1 MIIEIVAIIFTLAC
15 VYFTIKNK
23 VIAWPLGIVGVSAYL
38 WLFFQ
43 INLYAEVIT
52 QIVFLGQSFYGWYNW
67 AKLKNKPPAPI
78 TKMID
83 NFKGRLRN
91 FDLGIYIATTVV
103 VVFGCIYAIIMGLF
117 AYGFIGEPSIPLID
131 SLTTAISLVAN
142 FYLAKRYIEN
152 WFLWIIV
159 DVMYVGVFMYKE
171 LYMTAGLYLLFFFMA
186 IQGYRKWRELYD
198 TKTTA

>member
-1 MIIEIVAIIFTLAC
+1 MILEIVAIIFTLAC

-43 INLYAEVIT
+43 VNLYAEVIT

-67 AKLKNKPPAPI
+67 ARLKNKPPAPI

-91 FDLGIYIATTVV
+91 FDLSFYMATTVV
-103 VVFGCIYAIIMGLF
+103 VVFGCIYAIIMGLYS
-117 AYGFIGEPSIPLID
+117 YGFIGEPSIPLID

-198 TKTTA
+198 TKTTT

>member
-1 MIIEIVAIIFTLAC
+1 
-15 VYFTIKNK
+15 
-23 VIAWPLGIVGVSAYL
+23 
-38 WLFFQ
+38 
-43 INLYAEVIT
+43 
-52 QIVFLGQSFYGWYNW
+52 
-67 AKLKNKPPAPI
+67 
-78 TKMID
+78 MID

-198 TKTTA
+198 TKTTT